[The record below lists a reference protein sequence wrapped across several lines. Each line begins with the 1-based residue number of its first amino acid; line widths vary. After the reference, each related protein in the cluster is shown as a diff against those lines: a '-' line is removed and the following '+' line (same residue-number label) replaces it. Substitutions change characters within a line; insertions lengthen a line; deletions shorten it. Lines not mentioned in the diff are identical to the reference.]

1 MRGFRYIAGWCIATL
16 LLLTSPVHAQG
27 LRNML
32 PNAGESDAG
41 FLTRLLQDNL
51 SEAGRE
57 VRITGF
63 RGALS
68 SRATFESL
76 SVEDDEGVWLLIEDA
91 ALQWN
96 RSALFQRRMEIGE
109 ISARRVTVLRPPSAE
124 EASSESEELFSLPRF
139 ELPELPVSVRLDQLR
154 VDEVVLGAAFLGEEV
169 SARVSG
175 SAALA
180 DGAGDAQLRIERIGD
195 LAGEFR
201 VEGAFSNE
209 TRILSLD
216 LALEEEAGGLAVNLL
231 GIPGAPSAALTVQG
245 EGLIDNFA
253 ADITLATDGEPRVE
267 GQFELQT
274 ALPGIAQAVSLDLS
288 GDLRPL
294 LDPEFHSFFGDD
306 SRLRTQAQRFENG
319 ALSLEELS
327 IRTEKLGLT
336 GRLHIGPDRLPE
348 LIDLRGEVSARDGSR
363 VLLPLA
369 GARTTIDSAE
379 LQLAF
384 DASVNEDW
392 ELTLDLLGFD
402 NGDFRVESLF
412 VDGIGQISSDGFGD
426 DIDVVDA
433 LIDFAAL
440 GLEAADPGLNDALG
454 PAVSGSLAVIWR
466 ENRPLLL
473 PGFQIEGRD
482 YELNGRA
489 QLDEGVLAANA
500 VASFRDVSRL
510 STLAGRDLSG
520 RVEARVDATLG
531 PERDRFMLAAE
542 IAGQNLTLDQTELDL
557 LLAGR
562 SQITI
567 DAHGADG
574 QIELRQLEATARTLR
589 ADLRGVFSQESV
601 SLRGEIDFSDL
612 SVLGGAF
619 GGALDAELAVQ
630 GPLERERLTI
640 EAVARNLTV
649 GQEDANR
656 LLRGETRLTIEG
668 ERDGPAFDLD
678 VLQVE
683 NAVIRLGAQGRYEAG
698 ASRLDVQTVLPN
710 IGAIRPGFGGR
721 IAADAR
727 LREEGAT
734 RRVSLEAE
742 ANNLRLGNDAADGL
756 LAGTHRLNA
765 SVVQR
770 PEDILLESL
779 TLSGPQLNAN
789 VSGAIVDG
797 RPSLT
802 LDARLASL
810 AAIVPG
816 IPGAVTVAGTARD
829 TGDAYALDLTLG
841 GPAGFNA
848 RVDGTIT
855 PDLRGNLR
863 AQGGTDL
870 ALINPRLE
878 PRSIQG
884 PAQFSVTLDGPL
896 ALGSVSGQAQA
907 NDVTVVLPQ
916 QNIRLTGITA
926 DAQIMAGRVS
936 VDVRGAS
943 ANGGQVALDGEIDLA
958 PPLIGNLR
966 ATLTRLRII
975 DPQLFETE
983 VSGQVSISGALTQ
996 GPTISGAVTL
1006 DRTELRIPRVGL
1018 ASRGFIPPD
1027 IRHVGET
1034 SASRTTR
1041 NRAGIFAGETHG
1053 RVRRPATLD
1062 LTIDAPNRIFIRGRG
1077 LDAELGGSLQ
1087 LTGTTADV
1095 IPIGQFGL
1103 IRGRLDLLGNRFTL
1117 NEGFASLQ
1125 GDLVPFVRLVA
1136 STERNAVTAQI
1147 VLEGRADAPEIRFE
1161 SLPQLPE
1168 EEVVSLLLFGRGFET
1183 LSLFQAAQLA
1193 SSLATL
1199 SGRGEGLMERLR
1211 RNVGLDD
1218 LDVRTDE
1225 DGETSIRLGRYLTE
1239 NIYTDVEV
1247 SPQGKSEVSI
1257 NIDLSPS
1264 VTARGR
1270 VDNRGRASV
1279 GVFFERDY

>member
-1 MRGFRYIAGWCIATL
+1 MRDIRNIMGWCIAAL
-16 LLLTSPVHAQG
+16 LILTTPIHAQG
-27 LRNML
+27 LRNLL
-32 PNAGESDAG
+32 PGSGESDAG
-41 FLTRLLQDNL
+41 FLTRLLQDSL
-51 SEAGRE
+51 SDAGRD
-57 VRITGF
+57 VTITGF

-68 SRATFESL
+68 SRATFETL

-96 RSALFQRRMEIGE
+96 RSAVLQRRIEIAE
-109 ISARRVTVLRPPSAE
+109 ISAQRLTVLRPPVSDAP
-124 EASSESEELFSLPRF
+124 ADESGELFSLPEF
-139 ELPELPVSVRLDQLR
+139 ELPELPVSVRIGALQL
-154 VDEVVLGAAFLGEEV
+154 DEVVLGEDFLGEEFR
-169 SARVSG
+169 ARVTG

-180 DGAGDAQLRIERIGD
+180 DGAGDANLRIERLGD

-201 VEGAFSNE
+201 LEGAFSNE

-216 LALEEEAGGLAVNLL
+216 LALEEDPGGLAVTLL
-231 GIPGAPSAALTVQG
+231 DIPDAPSAALTVQG
-245 EGLIDNFA
+245 EGPIENFA
-253 ADITLATDGEPRVE
+253 ADITLATDDTPRVE

-274 ALPGIAQAVSLDLS
+274 ALPGVAQAISLDLS

-294 LDPEFHSFFGDD
+294 LDEDFHAFFGDD
-306 SRLRTQAQRFENG
+306 SRLRTEARRFEDG
-319 ALSLEELS
+319 ALSLDELS

-336 GRLHIGPDRLPE
+336 GRVRIGADRLPE
-348 LIDLRGEVSARDGSR
+348 LIDLEGEVAARDGSR
-363 VLLPLA
+363 VLLPVA
-369 GARTTIDSAE
+369 GARTSIDTAD
-379 LQLAF
+379 LKLAF
-384 DASVNEDW
+384 DASVSQDW
-392 ELTLDLLGFD
+392 ELKLDLLGFD
-402 NGDFRVESLF
+402 NEDFRVESLS
-412 VDGIGQISSDGFGD
+412 VDGIGQISSEGFGD
-426 DIDVVDA
+426 NIDVVDA
-433 LIDFAAL
+433 LIDFSAL
-440 GLEAADPGLNDALG
+440 GLQAADPGLNEALG

-466 ENRPLLL
+466 EGRPFLV

-489 QLDEGVLAANA
+489 QLEDGVVSANA
-500 VASFRDVSRL
+500 QANFRDVSRL

-520 RVEARVDATLG
+520 SVETRVDATAG
-531 PERDRFMLAAE
+531 PERDRFSVEAE
-542 IAGQNLTLDQTELDL
+542 IAGQDLTIDQTEVDL

-567 DAHGADG
+567 DARGADG
-574 QIELRQLEATARTLR
+574 EIELRQLEATARTLR
-589 ADLRGVFSQESV
+589 AVLRGQFADETVN
-601 SLRGEIDFSDL
+601 LRGDLDFSDL

-619 GGALDAELAVQ
+619 GGALDAQLAVQ
-630 GPLERERLTI
+630 GPLDRERLTI
-640 EAVARNLTV
+640 EAVARDLTV

-656 LLRGETRLTIEG
+656 LLRGETRLSIEG
-668 ERDGPAFDLD
+668 QRDGLAFDLEA
-678 VLQVE
+678 LRVE
-683 NAVIRLGAQGRYEAG
+683 NAAVQLGADGRFDPG
-698 ASRLDVQTVLPN
+698 ASRLDVRTVLPN
-710 IGAIRPGFGGR
+710 LGAIRPGFGGR
-721 IAADAR
+721 ITADAR
-727 LREEGAT
+727 LREEGET
-734 RRVSLEAE
+734 RRVRLEAE
-742 ANNLRLGNDAADGL
+742 ANNLRLGNEAADGL

-765 SVVQR
+765 AVTQR
-770 PEDILLESL
+770 PEDILLERL
-779 TLSGPQLNAN
+779 TLSGPQLNAD
-789 VSGAIVDG
+789 VSGTLVDG

-863 AQGGTDL
+863 ARGGTDL

-884 PAQFSVTLDGPL
+884 PAEFDVTLNGPL
-896 ALGSVSGQAQA
+896 DLSSLSGQAQA
-907 NDVTVVLPQ
+907 SNVTVVLPQ
-916 QNIRLTGITA
+916 QNIRLTDVA
-926 DAQIMAGRVS
+926 AQAQIAGTRVGI
-936 VDVRGAS
+936 DVNGRS
-943 ANGGQVALDGEIDLA
+943 ANGGRVALDGDINLGPPITGDLS
-958 PPLIGNLR
+958 

-975 DPQLFETE
+975 DPQLFETQ
-983 VSGQVSISGALTQ
+983 VSGNVAISGVLTE
-996 GPTISGAVTL
+996 GPNISGGLTL

-1018 ASRGFIPPD
+1018 ATSGYIPPN
-1027 IRHVGET
+1027 IRHVGE
-1034 SASRTTR
+1034 SPGARRTR
-1041 NRAGIFAGETHG
+1041 DRAGIFAGETHG
-1053 RVRRPATLD
+1053 RTRTPASLD
-1062 LTIDAPNRIFIRGRG
+1062 LTIDAPNRVFIRGRG
-1077 LDAELGGSLQ
+1077 LDAELGGSLR

-1103 IRGRLDLLGNRFTL
+1103 VRGRLDLLGNRFTL

-1136 STERNAVTAQI
+1136 STERDGVTAQI
-1147 VLEGRADAPEIRFE
+1147 VLEGRTDAPEIRFE
-1161 SLPQLPE
+1161 SMPPLPE

-1199 SGRGEGLMERLR
+1199 SGRGEGVLERVR
-1211 RNVGLDD
+1211 RNIGLDD

-1225 DGETSIRLGRYLTE
+1225 DGETSVRLGRYLTE

-1247 SPQGKSEVSI
+1247 SPQGSSEVSI

-1270 VDNRGRASV
+1270 VDNEGRAGV
-1279 GVFFERDY
+1279 GLFFERDY